1 MECLVIEYETVEVSS
16 MPVYIPE
23 REIKV
28 KCGKCGKE
36 VKLKA
41 GGYGDYIDNI
51 FELAKLGGDLLESRK
66 CPECGSK
73 IKIPSYDG

>member
-1 MECLVIEYETVEVSS
+1 VIEYETVEVSS

-28 KCGKCGKE
+28 KCPKCGKE

-41 GGYGDYIDNI
+41 GGYGDCIDNI
-51 FELAKLGGDLLESRK
+51 FDLAKLGRDLLESRK

-73 IKIPSYDG
+73 IKIPSYEG